1 MLSVFAVLFAVSSAF
16 AFTSAD
22 LTEAS
27 FDVVENPNITPATM
41 EGYNYYQTV
50 IASWDTTE
58 ISKNVVT
65 ISWDVH
71 AETGEGYTDINFLEW
86 KLNSFDVEIEGVL
99 PAYVEDA
106 SYLLH
111 VIAHVYSGD
120 TWVYSLDVTG
130 NTGLNI
136 TVNEDPISVASHDI
150 YNFSADLVSVDA

>member
-1 MLSVFAVLFAVSSAF
+1 MNRKLRVLMLSVFAVLFAVSSAF

-22 LTEAS
+22 LTAAS
-27 FDVVENPNITPATM
+27 FDVVETNESVATY
-41 EGYNYYQTV
+41 EGYNYNQTV
-50 IASWDTTE
+50 VASWDTTE

-99 PAYVEDA
+99 PAYVDEA

-111 VIAHVYSGD
+111 VIAHVFSGD
-120 TWVYSLDVTG
+120 QFVYSRDVSE
-130 NTGLNI
+130 NAGLEI
-136 TVNEDPISVASHDI
+136 TVEA
-150 YNFSADLVSVDA
+150 